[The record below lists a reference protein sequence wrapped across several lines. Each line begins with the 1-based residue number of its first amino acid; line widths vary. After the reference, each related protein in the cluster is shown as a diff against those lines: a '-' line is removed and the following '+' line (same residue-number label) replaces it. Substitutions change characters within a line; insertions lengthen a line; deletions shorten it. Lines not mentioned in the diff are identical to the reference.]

1 MGLRPRLL
9 SDAPLALESNSDPGT
24 RPVGETGF
32 AARNIGQLAF
42 ETLKRDLAS
51 ADLVREIGVSHGKIP
66 FVNDG
71 TRHATR
77 RSLGASG
84 RVGATCAEFGFLS
97 AARGFLGKRSDF
109 LSPEFGL
116 RMKT

>member
-1 MGLRPRLL
+1 M
-9 SDAPLALESNSDPGT
+9 ALENNNDPGT

-42 ETLKRDLAS
+42 KALKRDLAS
-51 ADLVREIGVSHGKIP
+51 ADLVRETGVFDGKTNFLI
-66 FVNDG
+66 DG
-71 TRHATR
+71 PRHAAR
-77 RSLGASG
+77 RSLGASD

-97 AARGFLGKRSDF
+97 AARGFPGKRSDF